1 MLETPRISHYSL
13 TKVSSEN
20 VMSADNQQERL
31 ELYSRILRDYT
42 LDTIN
47 FVKIESELYSD
58 IKN

>member
-1 MLETPRISHYSL
+1 MLETPRISHYSS
-13 TKVSSEN
+13 TKVGSKN

-31 ELYSRILRDYT
+31 EFYSRILRDYT

-47 FVKIESELYSD
+47 FVKIESDLYSD